1 TFQVNATYQAPTI
14 AMPAGGG
21 GGGRGG
27 PGGMGM
33 ASSSAQGK
41 IKGFSGVDVAVKK
54 DFLKNKALSVSLNLS
69 DVFNTREYNLDQT
82 TMFFAQNYYRKR
94 ESRILKMNVSYRFGK
109 FDSQIFKRK
118 NNKREGENMGNMEM
132 GF

>member
-1 TFQVNATYQAPTI
+1 VAVAAPV
-14 AMPAGGG
+14 AWVWPL
-21 GGGRGG
+21 
-27 PGGMGM
+27 P
-33 ASSSAQGK
+33 QGK

-82 TMFFAQNYYRKR
+82 TMYFAQNYYRKR

-118 NNKREGENMGNMEM
+118 NNKKDGDNMGGMEM